1 MSESRTYLLDPL
13 YETETLKLP
22 PAAADYMVMGSG
34 ALLSFTGMLAAS
46 GSIAGMLASLAP
58 GAIAGASSLIKLGD
72 ATAVERIGRRLGHK
86 SRVRA
91 LNPRGE
97 EKTAKTVGPSPHHV
111 AFTGVQELR
120 FHQRDRAAFPQ
131 AHGRTLTAFEWLTDG
146 AALKDPTLM
155 YRAHDELAA
164 FLEWVAATGPGA
176 CVRIVHEVTPYG
188 VDEDDARTTGEGE
201 LGESYRQ
208 LVDMVGDACDFH
220 ATVIVLSVPAH
231 GDELQEEHAWLEAA
245 HEQAA
250 ACGMETGPLWGMW
263 AWSQALP
270 PELTDGPFEVHED
283 HFRAAGLLHATA
295 DVSDFRRGQRSA
307 SFWRPMV
314 TTLPRVR
321 RTTVIEYLPQ
331 DRRRAEKRLETGE
344 MLRTATARS
353 ADDARREKTSTR
365 TGRKAADLH
374 EEDLE
379 NGATYVQVAARIT
392 VHAATE
398 KELKTFRSQLE
409 QTAVSAGAHLTWM
422 DREHE
427 TGWRSSLPLPG
438 GEFTC

>member
-22 PAAADYMVMGSG
+22 PTAADYMVMGSG
-34 ALLSFTGMLAAS
+34 TLLSLTGMLAAA
-46 GSIAGMLASLAP
+46 GSIGGMLASLAP
-58 GAIAGASSLIKLGD
+58 GAIAGAGALIKLGD

-86 SRVRA
+86 SRIRA

-97 EKTAKTVGPSPHHV
+97 EEHAGAGPSAHHV

-120 FHQRDRAAFPQ
+120 FHQRERAAFPQ
-131 AHGRTLTAFEWLTDG
+131 AHGRALAAFEWTTDG
-146 AALKDPTLM
+146 AALKDPALM

-164 FLEWVAATGPGA
+164 FLEWVAATGPGV
-176 CVRIVHEVTPYG
+176 CVRIVHEVSPYG
-188 VDEDDARTTGEGE
+188 ADEDDARAAGKDE

-208 LVDMVGDACDFH
+208 LVDMVATGTDAH
-220 ATVIVLSVPAH
+220 TTVMVLSVPAH
-231 GDELQEEHAWLEAA
+231 GDEVDEEIGWLQSA

-270 PELTDGPFEVHED
+270 EALTDGPFEVHEE
-283 HFRAAGLLHATA
+283 HFRAAGLIHATA
-295 DVSDFRRGQRSA
+295 DVSDFRRGRRAA

-353 ADDARREKTSTR
+353 DDDARREKTSTR

-392 VHAATE
+392 VHAVDE
-398 KELKTFRSQLE
+398 QELKAFRTQVE
-409 QTAVSAGAHLTWM
+409 QTAVSAGARLTWM

-427 TGWRSSLPLPG
+427 TGWRSALPLPG